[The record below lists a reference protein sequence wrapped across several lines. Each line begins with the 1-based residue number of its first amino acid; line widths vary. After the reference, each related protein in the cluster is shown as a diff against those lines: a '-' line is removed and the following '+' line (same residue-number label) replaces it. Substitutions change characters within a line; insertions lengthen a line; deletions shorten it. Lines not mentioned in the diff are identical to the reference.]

1 MANIPLPPSGKKSEN
16 DNPDANCE
24 KYEAMMGGYCK
35 YYITKTGDCMIKFG
49 RCDGF
54 GKLKK

>member
-1 MANIPLPPSGKKSEN
+1 MANIPLPPSGKKSED

-35 YYITKTGDCMIKFG
+35 YYITKTGDCMIKFAL
-49 RCDGF
+49 CDGF

>member
-1 MANIPLPPSGKKSEN
+1 MANIPLPPSGKKSED

-24 KYEAMMGGYCK
+24 KYEAMMGGYCR

>member
-1 MANIPLPPSGKKSEN
+1 MANIPLPPSGKKSDN

>member
-1 MANIPLPPSGKKSEN
+1 MANIPLPPSGKKSED
-16 DNPDANCE
+16 DNPNANCE

-35 YYITKTGDCMIKFG
+35 YYITKTGDCMIKFDH
-49 RCDGF
+49 CDGF

>member
-1 MANIPLPPSGKKSEN
+1 MANIPLPPGGKKSDD

-35 YYITKTGDCMIKFG
+35 YYITKTGDCMTKFS

>member
-1 MANIPLPPSGKKSEN
+1 MANIPLPPSGNKTED